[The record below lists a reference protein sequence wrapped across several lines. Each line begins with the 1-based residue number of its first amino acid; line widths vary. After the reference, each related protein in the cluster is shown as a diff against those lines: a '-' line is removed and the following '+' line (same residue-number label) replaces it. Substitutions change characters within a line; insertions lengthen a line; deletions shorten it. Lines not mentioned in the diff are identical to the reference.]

1 MVMIKEW
8 FTSVT
13 SKILKLS
20 FADSCHHA
28 LHCKETWPLRKGKL
42 LETHIWIIRAQG
54 SDWFFT
60 IIQTDEE
67 RARVDMLAE
76 QSMDFRWDCCFLLVI
91 SEDWQKSQQCWSE
104 IRISGTDG
112 FDFATPPLQAPTM
125 SLQRKPTWKS
135 NWNQDKHMIIESQGN
150 GKEILN
156 HYLILLRQGCLRHFS
171 SLKLSWEAGDHHS
184 VLVVNVPFLFRSQ
197 DCSDFSLL
205 LFS

>member
-1 MVMIKEW
+1 MLMIKIW
-8 FTSVT
+8 FTSIT

-20 FADSCHHA
+20 CADSCHHA

-42 LETHIWIIRAQG
+42 LETHIWTIRAQG

-76 QSMDFRWDCCFLLVI
+76 QSMDFRWDCFVLLVI
-91 SEDWQKSQQCWSE
+91 SEDWQKSHKCWSE
-104 IRISGTDG
+104 IGISGTDG

-135 NWNQDKHMIIESQGN
+135 NWNQDKHITLESLGN
-150 GKEILN
+150 GKLN
-156 HYLILLRQGCLRHFS
+156 HYLTLLC
-171 SLKLSWEAGDHHS
+171 
-184 VLVVNVPFLFRSQ
+184 
-197 DCSDFSLL
+197 
-205 LFS
+205 

>member
-1 MVMIKEW
+1 MVMMKEW

-42 LETHIWIIRAQG
+42 LETHLWTIRAQG

-91 SEDWQKSQQCWSE
+91 SEDWQKSHQFNV
-104 IRISGTDG
+104 D
-112 FDFATPPLQAPTM
+112 
-125 SLQRKPTWKS
+125 RKS
-135 NWNQDKHMIIESQGN
+135 ASQERVGST
-150 GKEILN
+150 
-156 HYLILLRQGCLRHFS
+156 LLRSCCRRRLWVF
-171 SLKLSWEAGDHHS
+171 KE
-184 VLVVNVPFLFRSQ
+184 
-197 DCSDFSLL
+197 SLL
-205 LFS
+205 GKVIGIKTNTWLSKVKEMERKYWIII